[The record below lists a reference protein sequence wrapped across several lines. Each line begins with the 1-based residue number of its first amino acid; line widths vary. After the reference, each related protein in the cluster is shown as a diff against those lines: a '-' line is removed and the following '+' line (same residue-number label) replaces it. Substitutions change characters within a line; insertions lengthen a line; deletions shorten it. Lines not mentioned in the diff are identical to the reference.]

1 MKSMNSF
8 ICPVVEDSDGE
19 LLLEF
24 PDDLME
30 AVGWGIGDVLVW
42 EPGPNGT
49 WVIKRFVEEKQNE
62 EG

>member
-19 LLLEF
+19 LMLEF

-30 AVGWGIGDVLVW
+30 AVGWSIGDVLVW
-42 EPGPNGT
+42 EPRENGQ
-49 WVIKRFVEEKQNE
+49 WIIKRFVEEK
-62 EG
+62 

>member
-8 ICPVVEDSDGE
+8 ICPVVEDENGE
-19 LLLEF
+19 MMLEF

-30 AVGWGIGDVLVW
+30 AVAWNVGDVLVW
-42 EPGPNGT
+42 EPSLNGT
-49 WVIKRFVEEKQNE
+49 WIIKRFVEEKQNE